1 MPSLKE
7 VRNRIDS
14 VQSTQQITNA
24 MKMVAASKL
33 RRAQDAILKLRPY
46 SARLKEIISHVSATL
61 ESGLDN
67 PYGPREEP
75 PRRALI
81 VAISSNKGLCGNFNA
96 NIIKRVQALVQEEP
110 FKSFHDSGNL
120 DIICIGKKAYEFFV
134 RRKYPVTAEYN
145 HLFNQLTYEKVDEVT
160 SMVLNGYLEGQWDK
174 VVIVYNYFRNAAVQ
188 HVTAE
193 DFLPVMNGDGEDDS
207 LWTVEYLYEPEKE
220 TILHNLIPQALR
232 IQFFKTILDSFASE
246 HGARMTA
253 MHKATDNAGE
263 MLKELKLTYNKAR
276 QASITREII
285 EIVSGAEALKG

>member
-46 SARLKEIISHVSATL
+46 SARLKEIINNVSATL
-61 ESGLDN
+61 ETGLDN
-67 PYGPREEP
+67 PYGPKEDP
-75 PRRALI
+75 PRKALI

-96 NIIKRVQALVQEEP
+96 NIIKRVLALIQGP
-110 FKSFHDSGNL
+110 YKSFHDAGNL
-120 DIICIGKKAYEFFV
+120 ELICIGKKAYEFFV
-134 RRKYPVTAEYN
+134 RRKYPVTAEFN
-145 HLFNQLTYEKVDEVT
+145 HLFNQLTFEKVDEVT
-160 SMVLNGYLEGQWDK
+160 SLVLNGYLEGRWDK
-174 VVIVYNYFRNAAVQ
+174 VVIVYNYFKNAGVQ
-188 HVTAE
+188 YVTDE
-193 DFLPVMNGDGEDDS
+193 DFLPVMNGNGDDDG
-207 LWTVEYLYEPEKE
+207 LWSVEYLFEPQKE
-220 TILHNLIPQALR
+220 TILQSLIPQALR

>member
-33 RRAQDAILKLRPY
+33 RRAQDAIVKLRPY
-46 SARLKEIISHVSATL
+46 ARKLNEIIENVSATL
-61 ESGLDN
+61 EYQTDN
-67 PYGPREEP
+67 PYGPQEEP
-75 PRRALI
+75 SKRALI
-81 VAISSNKGLCGNFNA
+81 VAVSSNKGLCGNFNA
-96 NIIKRVQALVQEEP
+96 NVIKKVQSLIQGPLQPWFAS
-110 FKSFHDSGNL
+110 KNL
-120 DIICIGKKAYEFFV
+120 DIVCIGKKAYEALL
-134 RRKYPVTAEYN
+134 RRNLPVIGEYN
-145 HLFNQLTYEKVDEVT
+145 DLFSPLNYERVEKVSNHILD
-160 SMVLNGYLEGQWDK
+160 NYLEGKWGK
-174 VVIVYNYFRNAAVQ
+174 VVIVYNQFKNAGMQYV
-188 HVTAE
+188 VDE
-193 DFLPVMNGDGEDDS
+193 DFLPVSCGASEGGS
-207 LWTVEYLYEPEKE
+207 AYGVEYLFEPVKE
-220 TILHNLIPQALR
+220 TILKELIPKALR

-263 MLKELKLTYNKAR
+263 MLKELKLSYNKAR

>member
-7 VRNRIDS
+7 VRNRIES

-46 SARLKEIISHVSATL
+46 SARLKEIINNVSATL

-67 PYGPREEP
+67 PYGPREEA
-75 PRRALI
+75 PRKALI
-81 VAISSNKGLCGNFNA
+81 VAISSNKGLCGTFNA
-96 NIIKRVQALVQEEP
+96 NIIKRVQSLVQGP
-110 FKSFHDSGNL
+110 YKSFHDTGNL
-120 DIICIGKKAYEFFV
+120 ELICIGKKAYEFFV
-134 RRKYPVTAEYN
+134 RRKYPVSAEFN
-145 HLFNQLTYEKVDEVT
+145 HLFNQLSYEKVDEVT
-160 SMVLNGYLEGQWDK
+160 SMVLDGYLEGKWDK
-174 VVIVYNYFRNAAVQ
+174 VVIVYNYFKNAGVQ
-188 HVTAE
+188 FVTDE
-193 DFLPVMNGDGEDDS
+193 DFLPVMNGNGTEDG
-207 LWTVEYLYEPEKE
+207 LWSVEYLFEPQKE
-220 TILHNLIPQALR
+220 SILKSLIPQALR
-232 IQFFKTILDSFASE
+232 IQFFKTVLDSFASE